1 MAFLTKYARLFE
13 VRILHGFYLDKGV
26 EKNYFQLDDNDQEDL
41 KFKTAA
47 QKRYDLLPSDLIIE
61 PTPNCRK
68 LLRQHRMV
76 FRQLPYGFIVGI
88 EVKEEELPSGD
99 IVFRPVTQP
108 APPVRFQ
115 FNIKATNRNWANFSA
130 FRLRPNVPAK
140 FYFSNH
146 EDIGNIVP
154 PSLSLTPGERFARFH
169 EMGELVNDPA
179 ASQLYE
185 SIAGAPDSA
194 PLAPN
199 PPWRTVDDFR
209 LATYRDQQLLPSRF
223 VYTFTPGSGQS
234 ISSAEFVLSTP
245 SEPNVATISTSG
257 TGPFLEYPLNFS
269 ALGVAPGRYT
279 LTVNGTPAYQ
289 EVKNI
294 LIDDELYAT
303 DVMAVV
309 SIGQEEGLP
318 DDLKLFEDDGT
329 LRRVGGVT
337 QYPVF
342 ELRFKARITYW
353 RYFQHPNQ
361 PVALPA
367 PPLGSDVSSPASPS
381 GPLVTILPLPI
392 TKAGSKVKFSNDM
405 MLPNPSN
412 LMVMPDPADPE
423 RRHFSDIYLD
433 KITL

>member
-26 EKNYFQLDDNDQEDL
+26 EKNFFQLDDNDPEDL

-47 QKRYDLLPSDLIIE
+47 MKRYDLLPSDLVIE
-61 PTPNCRK
+61 PTPHCRK

-76 FRQLPYGFIVGI
+76 FRQLPTGFIVGI
-88 EVKEEELPSGD
+88 EVNEEELPNGD
-99 IVFRPVTQP
+99 IAFRPVTQP
-108 APPVRFQ
+108 EPPVRFQ

-146 EDIGNIVP
+146 EETGNISP
-154 PSLSLTPGERFARFH
+154 PSLSLPPGQRFARFH
-169 EMGELVNDPA
+169 EMGELVYDSGTGQLLESVTG
-179 ASQLYE
+179 AS
-185 SIAGAPDSA
+185 DSA
-194 PLAPN
+194 LITSN
-199 PPWRTVDDFR
+199 PPWRSVIDFR
-209 LATYRDQQLLPSRF
+209 FATYRDQQLLPSRF

-245 SEPNVATISTSG
+245 AEPNVATINTSG
-257 TGPFLEYPLNFS
+257 TGPFLEYPLNFNT
-269 ALGVAPGRYT
+269 LGVAPGRYT

-289 EVKNI
+289 EVKSI
-294 LIDDELYAT
+294 LIDDELYAS

-318 DDLKLFEDDGT
+318 DNLKLFEDDGT

-361 PVALPA
+361 TAALPA
-367 PPLGSDVSSPASPS
+367 PPPGFDVSPPASPN
-381 GPLVTILPLPI
+381 GPLVTYLPIPI
-392 TKAGSKVKFSNDM
+392 TKSGSRVKFSNDM